1 MDGLRGRTR
10 IILNGRRR
18 QNKASMRNVCKQDFY
33 KTVSCDKLEKWS
45 DREDF

>member
-1 MDGLRGRTR
+1 MDGLHGRTR
-10 IILNGRRR
+10 IILNGRR
-18 QNKASMRNVCKQDFY
+18 QNKASVRNVYKQDFY